1 MADGPSESRSPHQA
15 GIGSCQNGS
24 SRSYWVAM
32 DCGTGTNFARSRPFD
47 ALPSVACSGQA
58 LRHSGRTWAR
68 ASTLRQARRSH
79 AQGRGFPAEWGASAS
94 SGQAEWA
101 VGGVAASRLGAGG
114 SVAARRLVAASAE
127 FPEKLD
133 VPCDEG
139 LLLGSTPSLDLA
151 LTPHG
156 ARLGRCNLGVHELAE
171 ARVATCPSTLC
182 ICARRPS
189 IRWGACHEQVPSL
202 SRDASNGGG
211 GGNRTPVREGVKRW
225 GDRGWGMWRSRWHHI
240 LHHGGRKT
248 CPAPRFQGAPGLA
261 LQW

>member
-79 AQGRGFPAEWGASAS
+79 AQGRGFPAEWGPSAS
-94 SGQAEWA
+94 SGQAEWV
-101 VGGVAASRLGAGG
+101 VGGVAASRVGAGG

-171 ARVATCPSTLC
+171 ARVATCPSTRSCWSLAQDT
-182 ICARRPS
+182 IRRS
-189 IRWGACHEQVPSL
+189 ASVHGVPL
-202 SRDASNGGG
+202 SGGG
-211 GGNRTPVREGVKRW
+211 PAMSKSRACRGTRRMVEAGGIEPPYVR
-225 GDRGWGMWRSRWHHI
+225 
-240 LHHGGRKT
+240 
-248 CPAPRFQGAPGLA
+248 A
-261 LQW
+261 